1 MGETTNQFHFRK
13 NFGGSDKPNSI
24 SEEDPGPNEGARKL
38 LNKAVSAKDKTE
50 YRNAVMWFSQHR
62 SGIRDKD
69 AIQSTRKLQGRSG
82 GSFLVIGTNILPLV
96 SPMHN

>member
-1 MGETTNQFHFRK
+1 MGEVTSRTIFRRKILAPMKELGNCSIEQFLQRIK
-13 NFGGSDKPNSI
+13 QS
-24 SEEDPGPNEGARKL
+24 
-38 LNKAVSAKDKTE
+38 TE
-50 YRNAVMWFSQHR
+50 NAVMWFSQYR